1 MSGQITDGETIHRD
15 AGAPSRARLAAVGG
29 LFLVV
34 IVSVLPWRPNNLYS
48 GGTDPVGLAKAVLA
62 LCGLGGAV
70 LLTLRTRVRAP
81 VGLGPA
87 GVLSLAL
94 LISLLGAFV
103 SGHGSET
110 LVLVIRV
117 FIVMATV
124 LMLVSSVPWTAAL
137 ACLFTAMTTVAVF
150 AALTGLPKYAS
161 SGRLGGGIPEI
172 HPNELAALAATPLVG
187 LVVFSLQRGW
197 REWRVVLVVVLLGI
211 VVATGSRT
219 ALLGALVAL
228 LLAAIFNGIRD
239 RSMLFV
245 LLAAAPVAYATATFT
260 NLVGDLASRG
270 GSNAVGSSLNS
281 RFTAWQVVL
290 GWDWGSWERWLGLGL
305 SVEQVPVD
313 NKWDPFQV
321 LDSSWVSLLAQAGVL
336 SVALVGVLVIWT
348 AATALV
354 STRRSVMLPLLMLVL
369 IRSATE
375 SGLVDS
381 AMPFVLLVTYTAILT
396 HRSRHP
402 KAEPEE
408 PAEIGARSRHAVP

>member
-1 MSGQITDGETIHRD
+1 MSERIADGETIHRD
-15 AGAPSRARLAAVGG
+15 AGTPSRERLGAVGV
-29 LFLVV
+29 LFLLV
-34 IVSVLPWRPNNLYS
+34 IVSVIPWRPNTLYS
-48 GGTDPVGLAKAVLA
+48 GGADPVVVAKAVVAVLA
-62 LCGLGGAV
+62 LGGAV
-70 LLTLRTRVRAP
+70 LLTLRTRIHTP

-87 GVLSLAL
+87 GVLSVVL

-103 SGHGSET
+103 SGHGSQT

-137 ACLFTAMTTVAVF
+137 ACLFAAMTAVAVF
-150 AALTGLPKYAS
+150 AAVTGLPKYTMT
-161 SGRLGGGIPEI
+161 GRLGGGIPEI

-187 LVVFSLQRGW
+187 LVIFSLQRGW
-197 REWRVVLVVVLLGI
+197 REWRAVLVVVLLAI

-219 ALLGALVAL
+219 ALLGAIAAL

-239 RSMLFV
+239 RSLLYVV
-245 LLAAAPVAYATATFT
+245 LVAAPIAYAMATFT
-260 NLVGDLASRG
+260 NVVGDLASRG
-270 GSNAVGSSLNS
+270 GSNAVSSSLDS
-281 RFTAWQVVL
+281 RFTAWKVVL

-321 LDSSWVSLLAQAGVL
+321 LDSSWVSLLAQGGVL
-336 SVALVGVLVIWT
+336 SVALVGLLVVWVVT
-348 AATALV
+348 SALV
-354 STRRSVMLPLLMLVL
+354 STRRSVLVPLLALVL

-381 AMPFVLLVTYTAILT
+381 AMSFVLLVTYTAVLT

-402 KAEPEE
+402 KAEPAE
-408 PAEIGARSRHAVP
+408 PEEIGARSSHAVP